1 MPIPIKMKTIKLLI
15 PIMCCF
21 IALSSCQNSKAN
33 KSKTKS
39 LSLTSVEH
47 IEQKV
52 DALLKQMTL
61 EEKIGQ
67 MNQYAHFSRFL
78 ALTAG
83 EH

>member
-1 MPIPIKMKTIKLLI
+1 MPIPIKMKTIKLLV

-33 KSKTKS
+33 KSKTKL

-61 EEKIGQ
+61 EEKIGC
-67 MNQYAHFSRFL
+67 
-78 ALTAG
+78 T
-83 EH
+83 